1 MKKHKKSESTQTNE
15 GTRAEVKLRSGNIV
29 YNHGIGMKNTYDF
42 DRKNFSHKI

>member
-1 MKKHKKSESTQTNE
+1 MRE
-15 GTRAEVKLRSGNIV
+15 RVLRLTCVLVIIV